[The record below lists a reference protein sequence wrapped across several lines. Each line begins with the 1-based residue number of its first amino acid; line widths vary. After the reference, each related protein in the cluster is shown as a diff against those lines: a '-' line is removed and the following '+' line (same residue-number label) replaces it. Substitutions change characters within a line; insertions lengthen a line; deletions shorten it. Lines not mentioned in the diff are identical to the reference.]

1 MADANYLI
9 WAGLAA
15 AMVGLSK
22 GGLPTVGMLSVP
34 ILSLFMSPVKAVVM
48 LLPIYIISDM
58 VGLWL
63 YRKNFSAIN
72 LKILVPAGVGGVL
85 VGWLTASLVSDTAVK
100 MMIGLLGVGFVL
112 NAWRKRHAEPAPKP
126 ARWRQGMLWG
136 SLSGFTSFISHAGG
150 PPFQVYL
157 LPQKLPKLVFAGTST
172 LFFAFINLAKLWPYH
187 RTDGRVGVDPVCPGG
202 HRGGGLPHTQD
213 RRRLVLQV
221 GASGLAVDL
230 TEAHLRR
237 CQCLALSN
245 QPTHRF

>member
-72 LKILVPAGVGGVL
+72 LKILVPAGLVGVL

-112 NAWRKRHAEPAPKP
+112 NAWRKRHAEQAPKP

-136 SLSGFTSFISHAGG
+136 SLSGFTSFIAHAGG
-150 PPFQVYL
+150 PPFQFYL

-187 RTDGRVGVDPVCPGG
+187 TLQPYGPTELMGA
-202 HRGGGLPHTQD
+202 
-213 RRRLVLQV
+213 LVLIPFALVGTVAGAYLTRKIADDWFFKWVQV
-221 GASGLAVDL
+221 GLLAISVKLIVDVIW
-230 TEAHLRR
+230 A
-237 CQCLALSN
+237 Q
-245 QPTHRF
+245 

>member
-1 MADANYLI
+1 MTDANYLI

-85 VGWLTASLVSDTAVK
+85 VGWITASLVSDTAVK

-112 NAWRKRHAEPAPKP
+112 NAWRKRHAEQAPKP
-126 ARWRQGMLWG
+126 AGWRQGMLWG

-157 LPQKLPKLVFAGTST
+157 LPQKLSKLVFAGTST
-172 LFFAFINLAKLWPYH
+172 LFFAVINLAKLWPYH
-187 RTDGRVGVDPVCPGG
+187 TLQPYGTNELMGAFVLIPFALVGTVAGAYLTRKISDDWFFKWV
-202 HRGGGLPHTQD
+202 
-213 RRRLVLQV
+213 QV
-221 GASGLAVDL
+221 GLLAISVKLIVDVIR
-230 TEAHLRR
+230 A
-237 CQCLALSN
+237 
-245 QPTHRF
+245 

>member
-1 MADANYLI
+1 MSIDSYFVL
-9 WAGLAA
+9 AGLAA
-15 AMVGLSK
+15 LLVGLSK

-100 MMIGLLGVGFVL
+100 MMIGLMGVGFVL
-112 NAWRKRHAEPAPKP
+112 NAWRKRHTAQTPRPASWKK
-126 ARWRQGMLWG
+126 GLLWG
-136 SLSGFTSFISHAGG
+136 SVSGFSSFISHAGG

-157 LPQKLPKLVFAGTST
+157 LPQKLPKAVFAGTST
-172 LFFAFINLAKLWPYH
+172 LFFAVINLAKLGPYH
-187 RTDGRVGVDPVCPGG
+187 QLQPYGTTELTGASVLFQVALVGK
-202 HRGGGLPHTQD
+202 L
-213 RRRLVLQV
+213 V
-221 GASGLAVDL
+221 GAYLTRKIADDWFFKWVQLGLLAISIKLIVDVIR
-230 TEAHLRR
+230 A
-237 CQCLALSN
+237 
-245 QPTHRF
+245 

>member
-1 MADANYLI
+1 MDNTSYLI

-48 LLPIYIISDM
+48 LLPIYIISDL

-72 LKILVPAGVGGVL
+72 LKILIPAGVGGVL
-85 VGWLTASLVSDTAVK
+85 VGWITASLVSDTAVK

-112 NAWRKRHAEPAPKP
+112 NAWRKRHAEQAPKP
-126 ARWRQGMLWG
+126 ASWRQGMLWG

-157 LPQKLPKLVFAGTST
+157 LSQKLSKLVFAGTST

-187 RTDGRVGVDPVCPGG
+187 TLQPYGSNELMGV
-202 HRGGGLPHTQD
+202 
-213 RRRLVLQV
+213 LVLIPFALVGTVAGAYLTRKIADDWFFKWVQV
-221 GASGLAVDL
+221 GLLAISVKLIVDAVW
-230 TEAHLRR
+230 T
-237 CQCLALSN
+237 
-245 QPTHRF
+245 

>member
-9 WAGLAA
+9 WAGVAA

-48 LLPIYIISDM
+48 LLPIYIISDL

-72 LKILVPAGVGGVL
+72 LKILIPAGVGGVL
-85 VGWLTASLVSDTAVK
+85 VGWITASLVSDTAVK

-187 RTDGRVGVDPVCPGG
+187 TLQPYGDTELMGA
-202 HRGGGLPHTQD
+202 
-213 RRRLVLQV
+213 LVLIPFALVGTVAGAYLTRKIADDWFFKWVQV
-221 GASGLAVDL
+221 GLLLISLKLILDVVNA
-230 TEAHLRR
+230 
-237 CQCLALSN
+237 
-245 QPTHRF
+245 

>member
-187 RTDGRVGVDPVCPGG
+187 TLQPYGPTELMGA
-202 HRGGGLPHTQD
+202 
-213 RRRLVLQV
+213 LVLIPFALVGTVAGAYLTRKIADDWFFKWVQV
-221 GASGLAVDL
+221 GLLLISLKLILDVVTA
-230 TEAHLRR
+230 
-237 CQCLALSN
+237 
-245 QPTHRF
+245 

>member
-48 LLPIYIISDM
+48 LLPIYIISDL

-72 LKILVPAGVGGVL
+72 LKILIPAGAGGVL
-85 VGWLTASLVSDTAVK
+85 VGWITASLVSDMAVK

-112 NAWRKRHAEPAPKP
+112 NAWHKRHAEQAPKP
-126 ARWRQGMLWG
+126 ASWRQGLLWG

-187 RTDGRVGVDPVCPGG
+187 TLQPYGDTELMGA
-202 HRGGGLPHTQD
+202 
-213 RRRLVLQV
+213 LVLIPFALAGTVAGAYLTRKIADDWFFKWVQV
-221 GASGLAVDL
+221 GLLAISVKLIVDVIR
-230 TEAHLRR
+230 A
-237 CQCLALSN
+237 
-245 QPTHRF
+245 

>member
-1 MADANYLI
+1 MADTNYLI

-112 NAWRKRHAEPAPKP
+112 NAWRKRHAEQAPKP
-126 ARWRQGMLWG
+126 ASWRQGMLWG

-187 RTDGRVGVDPVCPGG
+187 TLQPYGPTE
-202 HRGGGLPHTQD
+202 LMAA
-213 RRRLVLQV
+213 LVLIPFALVGTVAGAYLTRKISDDWFFKWVQV
-221 GASGLAVDL
+221 GLLLISLKLILDV
-230 TEAHLRR
+230 LR
-237 CQCLALSN
+237 A
-245 QPTHRF
+245 

>member
-1 MADANYLI
+1 MTDANYLI

-112 NAWRKRHAEPAPKP
+112 NAWRKRHAEQAPKP
-126 ARWRQGMLWG
+126 PSWRQGMLWG

-157 LPQKLPKLVFAGTST
+157 LPQQLSKLVFAGTST
-172 LFFAFINLAKLWPYH
+172 LFFAVINLVKLGPYH
-187 RTDGRVGVDPVCPGG
+187 A
-202 HRGGGLPHTQD
+202 LPNELMGA
-213 RRRLVLQV
+213 LVLIPFALTGTVAGAYLTRKIADDWFFKWVQV
-221 GASGLAVDL
+221 GLLLISLKLILDVATA
-230 TEAHLRR
+230 
-237 CQCLALSN
+237 
-245 QPTHRF
+245 

>member
-1 MADANYLI
+1 MADATYLI

-15 AMVGLSK
+15 ALVGLSK

-48 LLPIYIISDM
+48 LLPIYIISDV

-72 LKILVPAGVGGVL
+72 LKILIPAGVGGVL

-100 MMIGLLGVGFVL
+100 MMIGLMGVGFVL
-112 NAWRKRHAEPAPKP
+112 NAWRKRKNAQAPRPANWKK
-126 ARWRQGMLWG
+126 GLFWG
-136 SLSGFTSFISHAGG
+136 GLSGFTSFISHAGG

-172 LFFAFINLAKLWPYH
+172 LYFACINQAKLGPYH
-187 RTDGRVGVDPVCPGG
+187 ALQPYGPNELMGA
-202 HRGGGLPHTQD
+202 
-213 RRRLVLQV
+213 LVLIPFALAGTVAGAYLTRKIADDWFFKGVQV
-221 GASGLAVDL
+221 GLLLISIKLIVDVIW
-230 TEAHLRR
+230 A
-237 CQCLALSN
+237 
-245 QPTHRF
+245 

>member
-1 MADANYLI
+1 MDNNSYMI

-58 VGLWL
+58 AGLWL

-72 LKILVPAGVGGVL
+72 LKILIPAGVGGVL
-85 VGWLTASLVSDTAVK
+85 VGWLTASVVSDTAVK

-112 NAWRKRHAEPAPKP
+112 DAWRKRHAEQAPKP
-126 ARWRQGMLWG
+126 ASWRQGMLWG

-187 RTDGRVGVDPVCPGG
+187 TLQPYGPTEFMGA
-202 HRGGGLPHTQD
+202 
-213 RRRLVLQV
+213 LVLIPFALVGTLAGAYLTRKIADEWFFKWVQV
-221 GASGLAVDL
+221 GLLAISVKLIVDVIR
-230 TEAHLRR
+230 A
-237 CQCLALSN
+237 
-245 QPTHRF
+245 

>member
-1 MADANYLI
+1 MTDANYLI

-48 LLPIYIISDM
+48 LLPIYIISDL

-63 YRKNFSAIN
+63 YRKNFSVIN
-72 LKILVPAGVGGVL
+72 LKILVPAGIGGVL
-85 VGWLTASLVSDTAVK
+85 AGWLTASLVSDTAVK
-100 MMIGLLGVGFVL
+100 MMIGLMGVGFVL
-112 NAWRKRHAEPAPKP
+112 NAWRKRHAEQAPKP
-126 ARWRQGMLWG
+126 ASWRQGMLWG

-157 LPQKLPKLVFAGTST
+157 LPQKLSKLVFAGTST

-187 RTDGRVGVDPVCPGG
+187 TLQPYGTNELMGAFVLIPFALVGTVAGAYLTRKIADDWFFKWV
-202 HRGGGLPHTQD
+202 
-213 RRRLVLQV
+213 QV
-221 GASGLAVDL
+221 GLLAISVKLIVDVIR
-230 TEAHLRR
+230 A
-237 CQCLALSN
+237 
-245 QPTHRF
+245 